1 MQPQCKYYFYFY
13 CIWEAKLCYK
23 PVLFTRNTC
32 VHIKRKKKKKKGI
45 RVCIYILSY
54 VGSGTLN
61 KNFVGA
67 TGY

>member
-1 MQPQCKYYFYFY
+1 MQSQCKYYFYFY

-23 PVLFTRNTC
+23 PVYLQ
-32 VHIKRKKKKKKGI
+32 GI